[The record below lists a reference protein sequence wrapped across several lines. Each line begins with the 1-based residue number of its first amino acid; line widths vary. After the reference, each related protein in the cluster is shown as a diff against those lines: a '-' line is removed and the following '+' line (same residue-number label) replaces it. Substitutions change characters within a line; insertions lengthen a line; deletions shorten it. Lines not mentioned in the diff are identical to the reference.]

1 MLLLLL
7 FPLLSIVILLIG
19 GAASLEDLPPPTLP
33 IDRLSLQVGLQ
44 YRNIGILVFDIIGI

>member
-1 MLLLLL
+1 MQLLLLSY
-7 FPLLSIVILLIG
+7 LLLVVIG